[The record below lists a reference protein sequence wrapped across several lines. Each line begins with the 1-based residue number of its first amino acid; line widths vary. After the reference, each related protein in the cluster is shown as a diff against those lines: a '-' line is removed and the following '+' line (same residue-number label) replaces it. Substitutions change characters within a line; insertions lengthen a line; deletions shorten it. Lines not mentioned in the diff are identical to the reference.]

1 MIFGLFRRKK
11 SDETISSL
19 YGAIVAQARNPVFYR
34 DLGVA
39 DTAEGRFEMI
49 VLHVFLVLHRLKEE
63 PPERRELG
71 QALFGVLFLDLDRG
85 LREMGVG
92 DLKVPKRIRKMGE
105 SFYGRV
111 KVYDDALAS
120 DDTRALERAL
130 ARNVLGRPEADTGT
144 FASYVRAASAE
155 LASLPF
161 ERLASGEVV
170 FPSVPRGAAI

>member
-1 MIFGLFRRKK
+1 MIFGLFRQKK
-11 SDETISSL
+11 SDETISGL
-19 YGAIVAQARNPVFYR
+19 YGAIVAQARDPAFYR

-63 PPERRELG
+63 PEEKRELG

-111 KVYDDALAS
+111 KVYDEALAS
-120 DDTRALERAL
+120 DDGLALQQAI
-130 ARNVLGRPEADTGT
+130 ARNVLGNPGAETSA
-144 FASYVRAASAE
+144 FAAYVRAASAE
-155 LASLPF
+155 LAILPF
-161 ERLASGEVV
+161 DRIARGELV
-170 FPSVPRGAAI
+170 FPAVPRELKL